1 MKAITPGGT
10 SASGHLGHC
19 GSAGS
24 TVAFRDRR
32 PGILP
37 APSIEAATAI
47 RLIGTLEREL
57 AATRR
62 LAIAAFGVALA
73 ALGAV
78 ATCVA
83 HVG

>member
-1 MKAITPGGT
+1 M
-10 SASGHLGHC
+10 
-19 GSAGS
+19 
-24 TVAFRDRR
+24 
-32 PGILP
+32 P